1 MTHCCGHEV
10 DTRALAARQRR
21 ILLVVLAI
29 NAATFVM
36 MVAAS
41 VQSGSS
47 ALLSGTLDNFGDA
60 VTYGLSFAVVG
71 APAAAKARVA
81 LFKGAMIL
89 CAALAVGAQIGWRLL
104 HPDVPV
110 VATMGAASVLNLAAN
125 ALCLWLLHPYRS
137 GDVNM
142 SSAWE
147 CSRND
152 VLEGVAVILATVA
165 VWLLG
170 SGWPDVVVAAA
181 LLVIFLRSALRVL
194 GSASRAL
201 RAARVAPTSA

>member
-1 MTHCCGHEV
+1 MTDCCDCDV

-29 NAATFVM
+29 NVATFVM

-71 APAAAKARVA
+71 ASAAAKARVA

-104 HPDVPV
+104 HPDVPI

-125 ALCLWLLHPYRS
+125 ALCLWLLSPYRT
-137 GDVNM
+137 GDLNM

-152 VLEGVAVILATVA
+152 VLEGVAVILTTVA

-170 SGWPDVVVAAA
+170 SGWPDVVVAAV
-181 LLVIFLRSALRVL
+181 LLVLFLRSALRVL

>member
-1 MTHCCGHEV
+1 PHRRARHARVADVARRLVLRYGRATDDVRRRRSPAMTGCCDCEV
-10 DTRALAARQRR
+10 DTHALAARQRR
-21 ILLVVLAI
+21 ILLVVLGI
-29 NAATFVM
+29 NVATFVM

-71 APAAAKARVA
+71 ASAAAKARVA

-89 CAALAVGAQIGWRLL
+89 SAALAVGAQIDWRLL

-110 VATMGAASVLNLAAN
+110 VATMGAASVANLAAN
-125 ALCLWLLHPYRS
+125 ALCLLLLRPYRR
-137 GDVNM
+137 GDLNM

-152 VLEGVAVILATVA
+152 VLEGVAVILTTVA

-170 SGWPDVVVAAA
+170 SGW
-181 LLVIFLRSALRVL
+181 
-194 GSASRAL
+194 
-201 RAARVAPTSA
+201 